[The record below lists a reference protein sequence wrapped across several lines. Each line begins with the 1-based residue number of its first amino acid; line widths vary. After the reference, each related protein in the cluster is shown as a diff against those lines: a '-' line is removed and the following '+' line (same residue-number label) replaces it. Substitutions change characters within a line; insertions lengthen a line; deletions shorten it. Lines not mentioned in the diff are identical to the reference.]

1 MNTTAHERRP
11 APRRRMS
18 WRVVDI
24 VTASVLAMVC
34 GVVFWIWSNA
44 VHPVVELATVGF
56 PPALGLMA
64 GGWLFAGVL
73 GGLVIR
79 KPGAALY
86 CEVVAAA
93 VSALLVTQFGATVL
107 LSGLIQGLGAEL
119 VFLLFAYRRFGPIVT
134 MIAGAGAGVFLS
146 VSENV
151 MYNFAWSMPFQV
163 VYAVLAVV
171 SGVVL
176 AGVVPWAMT
185 RGLVRTGVLNGV
197 AAGRDA
203 RSRRPA
209 GPRVAA

>member
-1 MNTTAHERRP
+1 MNTTATARRS

-18 WRVVDI
+18 WRVIDI

-44 VHPVVELATVGF
+44 VHPVVELATLGF

-64 GGWLFAGVL
+64 GGWLFAGIL

-86 CEVVAAA
+86 CELVAAA
-93 VSALLVTQFGATVL
+93 VSALMVTQFGPAVL
-107 LSGLIQGLGAEL
+107 LSGLIQGIGAEL
-119 VFLLFAYRRFGPIVT
+119 VFLLVGYRRFGVVVSVLS
-134 MIAGAGAGVFLS
+134 GASAAVFLS
-146 VSENV
+146 VSENI
-151 MYNFAWSMPFQV
+151 MYNFAWSLQFQL
-163 VYAVLAVV
+163 VYAACAVV
-171 SGVVL
+171 SGIVL
-176 AGVVPWAMT
+176 AGVVPWLMT

-203 RSRRPA
+203 RRDRTPRS
-209 GPRVAA
+209 RVAA